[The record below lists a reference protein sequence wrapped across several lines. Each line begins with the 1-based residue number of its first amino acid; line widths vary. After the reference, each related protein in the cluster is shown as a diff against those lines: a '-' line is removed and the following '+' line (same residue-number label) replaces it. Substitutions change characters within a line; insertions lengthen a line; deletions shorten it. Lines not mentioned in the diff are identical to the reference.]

1 MPQRFVQ
8 CRRIHQKKV
17 CIDGRHTNCAILAKG
32 EKTFNV
38 LPFNGLFVSFAWG
51 TLKTIAF
58 GGMRGG
64 VDFGSFCLMPMCII
78 VTKRGE
84 CLHANNRLLLI
95 EAFV

>member
-1 MPQRFVQ
+1 MSSNSP
-8 CRRIHQKKV
+8 KKV
-17 CIDGRHTNCAILAKG
+17 CIDGLHTNAASWQRGK
-32 EKTFNV
+32 KPFNL
-38 LPFNGLFVSFAWG
+38 LPFSRLFVSLTWG

-95 EAFV
+95 DAFV